1 MQINVA
7 GILQKLSAI
16 CMALPNV
23 EMGAMGDHTTFRVG
37 KKPFAYFLNSHH
49 GDGIVSVCVKAIEG
63 ENVDRARLDPHRFYV
78 PAYIGVHG
86 WFGLRLDQGNI
97 DWNEVREL
105 VERSYGYASA
115 KSSRKPVAQAAAKR
129 PQKNRK

>member
-1 MQINVA
+1 MQIDVA
-7 GILQKLSAI
+7 GILQKLSAL
-16 CMALPNV
+16 CGALPHA
-23 EMGAMGDHTTFRVG
+23 EMGAMGNHTTFRVR

-63 ENVDRARLDPHRFYV
+63 ENVDRARLEPQRFYV

-97 DWNEVREL
+97 DWHEVREL
-105 VERSYGYASA
+105 VERSYGYASS
-115 KSSRKPVAQAAAKR
+115 KPSRKPAAKATTKR
-129 PQKNRK
+129 PQKTRK